1 MLDYFSI
8 KYLLLISN
16 PYHKKKLGLFLRGFF
31 GKRCVCFFHLILNII
46 FFELNIE

>member
-1 MLDYFSI
+1 MPDYFSI

-31 GKRCVCFFHLILNII
+31 GKLSII
-46 FFELNIE
+46 DWHFDIDEFTY